1 MRSIWVQGSADEVE
15 GAKFD
20 IEQRTFYGA
29 SRLIGCNDIQ
39 EGPAGQSLMPGRKFG
54 VNFIYHLVSRVLPI

>member
-15 GAKFD
+15 RAKFD

-29 SRLIGCNDIQ
+29 SRLIGCDDLKV
-39 EGPAGQSLMPGRKFG
+39 GPLARA
-54 VNFIYHLVSRVLPI
+54 

>member
-15 GAKFD
+15 RAKFA
-20 IEQRTFYGA
+20 IEQRRFYGA

-39 EGPAGQSLMPGRKFG
+39 EGPAGQSLMQAEILG
-54 VNFIYHLVSRVLPI
+54 